1 MTMHTATPLTLHLLG
16 AIGLYMVAIGASAL
30 IDPGR
35 WQSLGE
41 EMERS
46 AGLTV
51 LMGLVTFAIGVALLG
66 VHHGLADPLQ
76 ILVTAIGAIAA
87 LEGLLILAVPRV
99 MIAAGAPFLARP
111 RAWAIV
117 TVVLGLAFILAGAF
131 VPAGPTL

>member
-1 MTMHTATPLTLHLLG
+1 MHTATPLTLHLLG

-35 WQSLGE
+35 WRGLGA
-41 EMERS
+41 EMENS
-46 AGLTV
+46 AGLTT
-51 LMGLVTFAIGVALLG
+51 LMGLVTFAVGVALLG

-76 ILVTAIGAIAA
+76 IIVSAIGAIAA
-87 LEGLLILAVPRV
+87 LEGLLILAVPRA
-99 MIAAGAPFLARP
+99 MIAFGAPFLARP
-111 RAWAIV
+111 RAWAVV

>member
-1 MTMHTATPLTLHLLG
+1 MHTASPLTLHLLG
-16 AIGLYMVAIGASAL
+16 AIGLYMVAIGAAAL

-35 WQSLGE
+35 WRGLGE

-46 AGLTV
+46 AGLTI

-76 ILVTAIGAIAA
+76 ILVSAIGAIAA
-87 LEGLLILAVPRV
+87 LEGLLILAVPRA

-111 RAWAIV
+111 RGWAIV
-117 TVVLGLAFILAGAF
+117 TVALGLAFILAGVF
-131 VPAGPTL
+131 VAAGPTL

>member
-1 MTMHTATPLTLHLLG
+1 MHTATPLTLHLLG
-16 AIGLYMVAIGASAL
+16 AIGLYMVAIGACAL

-35 WQSLGE
+35 WQGLGE

-46 AGLTV
+46 PGLTM

-76 ILVTAIGAIAA
+76 IIVSAIGAIAA
-87 LEGLLILAVPRV
+87 LEGLLILAVPRA
-99 MIAAGAPFLARP
+99 MIAFGAPFFARP

-117 TVVLGLAFILAGAF
+117 TVALGLAFILAGVL

>member
-1 MTMHTATPLTLHLLG
+1 MHTATPLTLHLLG

-35 WQSLGE
+35 WQGLGE

-46 AGLTV
+46 AGLTI
-51 LMGLVTFAIGVALLG
+51 LMGLVTFAVGVALLG

-76 ILVTAIGAIAA
+76 ILVSAIGVVAA

-99 MIAAGAPFLARP
+99 MIAAGAPFFVRP
-111 RAWAIV
+111 RAWGIV
-117 TVVLGLAFILAGAF
+117 PVVLGLAFILAGAF